1 LRWTLG
7 QRAREL
13 TEMRPGGALMT
24 EHLGHVL
31 FINVLRA
38 HMAHESDNAV
48 GWLKGLND
56 PHVG

>member
-1 LRWTLG
+1 
-7 QRAREL
+7 
-13 TEMRPGGALMT
+13 MRPGGALMT